1 MERVFTEHLNYQSLG
16 AVPGTMGDAEE
27 VALHV
32 TSILGS

>member
-16 AVPGTMGDAEE
+16 TVPGTMGDAEE
-27 VALHV
+27 VTLHV